1 MTQYLIRRLLAM
13 LPVFILM
20 TIIVFVLIRMVPGDP
35 IDVMYGSEGMDAAR
49 RAALTHELGLDQ
61 PVLVQYVKWL
71 GRALT
76 GDLGR
81 SYRAHMPVMQLI
93 LQRLPATIF
102 LSLAALLFSV
112 VIAFPLGILSA
123 VRRNTWADMG
133 AMGFAVLGISLPQ
146 FWSGILLV
154 LIFSVGLGWLPS
166 IGYVSPTQDFSEF
179 ILHLIL
185 PAITLG
191 WGLAGATTRLARNSL
206 LDELDTEYVR
216 TARSKGLHERA
227 ILWVHALRNALIP
240 TITMVGL
247 QLAFLI
253 GGAVVVE
260 VVFALPGIGMLI
272 VDSIFSRDYPV
283 VQGVIMTIA
292 VLVVVVN
299 LAIDV
304 LYTMIDPRIRLS

>member
-1 MTQYLIRRLLAM
+1 MTQYLVRRMLAM
-13 LPVFILM
+13 LPVFIMM
-20 TIIVFVLIRMVPGDP
+20 TVIVFVLIRMVPGDP
-35 IDVMYGSEGMDAAR
+35 IDVMYGSEGMDEAR
-49 RAALTHELGLDQ
+49 RAVLARDLGLDQ
-61 PVLVQYVKWL
+61 PLVIQYVKWL
-71 GRALT
+71 GRAIT

-81 SYRAHMPVMQLI
+81 SYRAQMPVLQLI

-112 VIAFPLGILSA
+112 IIAFPLGILAA
-123 VRRNTWADMG
+123 VRRNTWADVG
-133 AMGFAVLGISLPQ
+133 ALGFAVLGISLPQ

-166 IGYVSPTQDFSEF
+166 IGYVSPSEDFAGF
-179 ILHLIL
+179 ISHLIL

-206 LDELDTEYVR
+206 LEELDADYVR
-216 TARSKGLHERA
+216 TARSKGLHEKTV
-227 ILWVHALRNALIP
+227 LWGHALRNALIP
-240 TITMVGL
+240 TVTMVGL

-272 VDSIFSRDYPV
+272 VDSIFARDYPV
-283 VQGVIMTIA
+283 VQGVIITIA

-304 LYTMIDPRIRLS
+304 LYTLIDPRIRLN